1 MDTDNRM
8 FIDEVNFK
16 KPNKKYKVAATVSKE
31 ILQQQRDTEFDNP
44 VKLSVL
50 LTLTNNDEDI
60 IRAMIDSILN
70 QSYAN
75 YEVSILDV
83 TDKAHAYLGNICK
96 EITDERFKY
105 TKLKKNYT
113 AFEILKEQK
122 KYINGEYCV
131 FMECS
136 DILMPNAFYEC
147 VKAINEKNAEF
158 VYSDNGLYDV
168 RVSNII
174 GYNIKPDYSLYNL
187 EFTNYIRSFSVVE
200 TRIFMVLLESG
211 ELGKELSKDDITSI
225 LSAISSEVV
234 HIRKPLYNRKR
245 FSKKVNPKKVDFVT
259 QTPLISVIMLNKDN
273 STGLKSTIEGLKAAN
288 YNNFEV
294 LIVEAETTDINTVRY
309 YKELS
314 EDEELNVRF
323 FRWKKE
329 YIYSKMLNYA
339 VGKANGQYV
348 IIVEPTLEFGEG
360 WLKNMLYYATQ
371 DDVALVAP
379 ALYDKKGNAIDKNVA
394 FTKNVSRVSLECAI
408 VDKNVL
414 TEVLADETMDYVQYS
429 QLISDKIIELGYQ
442 NIITTKSIVTKKSTL
457 YKKVSKG
464 TPLEYDAF
472 CEDYY

>member
-174 GYNIKPDYSLYNL
+174 GYNIKPDYSLY
-187 EFTNYIRSFSVVE
+187 
-200 TRIFMVLLESG
+200 
-211 ELGKELSKDDITSI
+211 I
-225 LSAISSEVV
+225 LSLLTIS
-234 HIRKPLYNRKR
+234 
-245 FSKKVNPKKVDFVT
+245 
-259 QTPLISVIMLNKDN
+259 
-273 STGLKSTIEGLKAAN
+273 
-288 YNNFEV
+288 
-294 LIVEAETTDINTVRY
+294 EA
-309 YKELS
+309 
-314 EDEELNVRF
+314 
-323 FRWKKE
+323 
-329 YIYSKMLNYA
+329 
-339 VGKANGQYV
+339 
-348 IIVEPTLEFGEG
+348 
-360 WLKNMLYYATQ
+360 
-371 DDVALVAP
+371 
-379 ALYDKKGNAIDKNVA
+379 
-394 FTKNVSRVSLECAI
+394 
-408 VDKNVL
+408 
-414 TEVLADETMDYVQYS
+414 LA
-429 QLISDKIIELGYQ
+429 
-442 NIITTKSIVTKKSTL
+442 
-457 YKKVSKG
+457 
-464 TPLEYDAF
+464 
-472 CEDYY
+472 